1 VSVAEQADLEAS
13 PNVHWKRKAVLI
25 VHEYSRYSEIA
36 FLLSRIFQKVFA
48 HYGAIIEKI
57 EKGNFSKVEDFLKKK
72 VRTKCSKSVE
82 TILIANATS
91 SSPLPVNKKR
101 SFIVL
106 HLQHTFYQYAKY
118 VPPMPILFFC
128 FTSQ

>member
-1 VSVAEQADLEAS
+1 MSAAEQADEAS

-57 EKGNFSKVEDFLKKK
+57 EKGNFSKVEDFFFKK
-72 VRTKCSKSVE
+72 S
-82 TILIANATS
+82 ANE
-91 SSPLPVNKKR
+91 VQQIR
-101 SFIVL
+101 
-106 HLQHTFYQYAKY
+106 
-118 VPPMPILFFC
+118 
-128 FTSQ
+128 